1 MRHVCHASNATALK
15 LLSSHRIQVR
25 RYVGLKIERMMAVDV
40 VFKSKLSKKE
50 FLIDNHNYVPIH
62 FPPPLSLAPYI
73 HINLKKFPFRSVEC
87 KKWPC
92 CPIDFRFT
100 CTHNLL
106 LTLS

>member
-25 RYVGLKIERMMAVDV
+25 RSVGLKIERRVAVDV
-40 VFKSKLSKKE
+40 VFKSKLGKKE

-62 FPPPLSLAPYI
+62 SPPVACPLYSY
-73 HINLKKFPFRSVEC
+73 

-106 LTLS
+106 GCME